1 MGLISNTLMLGIGLG
16 VGYVLWHPTT
26 DNCKEMYNRKISVVE
41 EKYASVPRQ
50 GLVGPRDIS
59 IDYVVAEDE
68 GINGVVITHNRSGKQ
83 EMLVE
88 RQLLFQD
95 NYRLDLEP
103 LDKSLNPDEMI
114 PLVGSNFSLPTEDN
128 ANDYSQITNRFVD
141 KLKDYAAK
149 AVK

>member
-16 VGYVLWHPTT
+16 AGYVLWHPTT
-26 DNCKEMYNRKISVVE
+26 DNCKEMYDRKVSVIE

-50 GLVGPRDIS
+50 GLVGPRDVS
-59 IDYVVAEDE
+59 IDYVVAEND

-83 EMLVE
+83 GVLVE

-103 LDKSLNPDEMI
+103 LDKSLNPDEKI
-114 PLVGSNFSLPTEDN
+114 PLVGGNIISPKENN
-128 ANDYSQITNRFVD
+128 ANDYSRMADKFVD
-141 KLKDYAAK
+141 KIKDYAAK

>member
-16 VGYVLWHPTT
+16 AGYVLWHPTT
-26 DNCKEMYNRKISVVE
+26 DNCKEMYDRKISVME

-50 GLVGPRDIS
+50 GLVGPRDVS

-68 GINGVVITHNRSGKQ
+68 GVNGVVITHNRSGKQ
-83 EMLVE
+83 EVLVE
-88 RQLLFQD
+88 RQILFQD

-103 LDKSLNPDEMI
+103 LNKSLSPDEKI
-114 PLVGSNFSLPTEDN
+114 SLVGANFTSPKDDISDN
-128 ANDYSQITNRFVD
+128 YSQTADKFVD

>member
-16 VGYVLWHPTT
+16 TGYVFWHPTI
-26 DNCKEMYNRKISVVE
+26 DNCKEMYDRKVSVIE

-50 GLVGPRDIS
+50 GLVGPRDVS

-83 EMLVE
+83 GMLVE

-103 LDKSLNPDEMI
+103 LDKSLNPDERI
-114 PLVGSNFSLPTEDN
+114 PLVGGKVISPTGDN
-128 ANDYSQITNRFVD
+128 ANDYSQMAD
-141 KLKDYAAK
+141 KLVGKIKDYAAK

>member
-1 MGLISNTLMLGIGLG
+1 MLGIGLG